1 MAKVD
6 GMNQMQDEAAL
17 TKDDSELTADEE
29 KQLAE
34 AMKVAQVIIHGEG
47 QTGDKIAAMIRES
60 EDIAK
65 GIGSAIAAVLIAVSK
80 QMEFSDDIK
89 LIFAMEIF
97 MELSALAVDAGAL
110 AEDEINDQF
119 IDAAI
124 SQAYSAYISTKEAMG
139 ELDVNELK
147 QSVEDATKEGQEL
160 GIVPKQTESQGLMQR
175 AAAGGM

>member
-1 MAKVD
+1 MAMQPQPMNAPDD
-6 GMNQMQDEAAL
+6 GEDL
-17 TKDDSELTADEE
+17 TPQEE

-34 AMKVAQVIIHGEG
+34 AMKVALVIIHGEG
-47 QTGDKIAAMIRES
+47 QTGDQIAAMIKDS

-65 GIGSAIAAVLIAVSK
+65 GVGNAIATVIITVGK

-119 IDAAI
+119 IDTAI

-147 QSVEDATKEGQEL
+147 QSVDDATKEGQEL
-160 GIVPKQTESQGLMQR
+160 GIVPKQGAQQPLSKGLMQR
-175 AAAGGM
+175 AAQGGM

>member
-1 MAKVD
+1 MAMQPQPMNAPDD
-6 GMNQMQDEAAL
+6 GEDL
-17 TKDDSELTADEE
+17 TPQEE

-47 QTGDKIAAMIRES
+47 QTGDQIAAMIKDS

-65 GIGSAIAAVLIAVSK
+65 GIGNAIATVIIAVSK

-97 MELSALAVDAGAL
+97 FELSGLAVEAGAL
-110 AEDEINDQF
+110 ANDEINDQF
-119 IDAAI
+119 IDTAI

-139 ELDVNELK
+139 ELDVNELR

-160 GIVPKQTESQGLMQR
+160 GIVPKQGEQPAPKGLMQR
-175 AAAGGM
+175 AAQGGM

>member
-1 MAKVD
+1 MAMQPQPMNAPDD
-6 GMNQMQDEAAL
+6 GEDL
-17 TKDDSELTADEE
+17 TPQEE

-47 QTGDKIAAMIRES
+47 QTGDQIAAMIKDS

-65 GIGSAIAAVLIAVSK
+65 GIGNAIGTVIIAVSK
-80 QMEFSDDIK
+80 QMGFSDDIK

-97 MELSALAVDAGAL
+97 MELSSLAVDAGAL

-119 IDAAI
+119 IDTAI

-139 ELDVNELK
+139 ELDVNELR
-147 QSVEDATKEGQEL
+147 QSVEDATKEGEAL
-160 GIVPKQTESQGLMQR
+160 GIVSKQDAQPAAPKGLMQR